1 MQRRE
6 FLAVTA
12 AATLSTQ
19 ACAPSKGPV
28 SNERIPIIDTHIHLF
43 DPNRPEGIPWPPKD
57 NAKLYQPAYPERYRK
72 ITADLGVVGAIKVE
86 ASPWVEDNQWV
97 LDVAEK
103 DPIIVGVVGN
113 LEPGT
118 PDFAKNLERFRKNK
132 LFLGIRNGNLWN
144 RDFTAIVN
152 SDKTLADLK
161 LLEDEGLSLDSANP
175 NPKLMADLLR
185 LSDKLP
191 KLRIII
197 DHLPQLQPPAEPEAL
212 KAHEETMQELGK
224 RPQVFTKISA
234 VFRRVD
240 GNIPTDVAFY
250 KDRLD
255 LIGETFG
262 EDRVL
267 YGSDWPNSDNMLPL
281 PDGLKLAQEYFSTK
295 SREAQEKYFWKNSV
309 AAYHW
314 IHRDPS
320 QPKL

>member
-19 ACAPSKGPV
+19 ACAPSKTPV
-28 SNERIPIIDTHIHLF
+28 SEERIPIIDTHIHLF
-43 DPNRPEGIPWPPKD
+43 DPNRPEGIPWPPKE
-57 NAKLYQPAYPERYRK
+57 NAKLYQPAYPERYRQ

-86 ASPWVEDNQWV
+86 ASPWLEDNQWV
-97 LDVAEK
+97 LDVADK
-103 DPIIVGVVGN
+103 DNIIVGVVGN
-113 LEPGT
+113 LEPGK
-118 PDFAKNLERFRKNK
+118 PEFAKSLERFRKNR

-152 SDKTLADLK
+152 NTNTLADLK
-161 LLEDEGLSLDSANP
+161 LLQDAEMSLDSANP
-175 NPKLMADLLR
+175 NAILTADLLR

-191 KLRIII
+191 KLRIVI
-197 DHLPQLQPPAEPEAL
+197 DHLPQLQPPTEAKAL
-212 KAHEETMQELGK
+212 AAHEATMKELGQ

-234 VFRRVD
+234 VYRRVD
-240 GNIPTDVAFY
+240 GEIPTDVSFY
-250 KDRLD
+250 QDRLD
-255 LIGETFG
+255 QICETFG

-267 YGSDWPNSDNMLPL
+267 YGSDWPNSDNMKTLPE
-281 PDGLKLAQEYFSTK
+281 GLKLVQTYFAKK
-295 SREAQEKYFWKNSV
+295 SRAAREKYFWKNSV
-309 AAYHW
+309 AAYRW